1 MRENVTMLHG
11 WRTGSNHVLIEYHN
25 RPAFFVNHMR
35 YATIKSL
42 EITQDMIET
51 ISLETGEFKVRYSI
65 LIFCQ
70 HTTFLQSHY
79 CK

>member
-1 MRENVTMLHG
+1 MSHG

-35 YATIKSL
+35 DATRKSL
-42 EITQDMIET
+42 EVTQDMVET

-65 LIFCQ
+65 LIFFNIRFFSNPV
-70 HTTFLQSHY
+70 TVNNFL
-79 CK
+79 K